1 MDTETIVESKQKRSE
16 DDNVKEIV
24 DDIVIPAFHKVP
36 EPKKKADTKKTVI
49 FHDKPG
55 TALTKQKEIDS
66 HNFPFTLN
74 TGIGCHFG
82 CQYCYVQGY
91 PFNLQAEFPIEAKVK
106 LWIADKLDKELEK
119 YKHLPQHLKRV
130 QVNPATE
137 GYLPLVIAKVEK
149 ELKRDIM
156 AEVLQVFRKHWEN
169 DNKWMVHL
177 VTKSHMIYK
186 HLDIIRDMT
195 DQVQLE
201 ITITTLDE
209 NRRRKMEG
217 WAPSVSKRLKVIE
230 KFASGGVFVRAMCMP
245 LIGEREDAEA
255 IRNVCFDNGAR
266 AFKHK
271 GVNYWDESALLTGET
286 KRTKGRVDEVFK
298 DLLVKSGE
306 PYLVDGEIQKMVAM
320 MPVIVKSGK
329 SKRWMGYKLANLR
342 NRNMVIVDSGYSDIN
357 DIDWGYVK

>member
-1 MDTETIVESKQKRSE
+1 MYFESSFESKEKVLESKRE
-16 DDNVKEIV
+16 TN
-24 DDIVIPAFHKVP
+24 
-36 EPKKKADTKKTVI
+36 TKKTII
-49 FHDKPG
+49 FHNKPG

-74 TGIGCHFG
+74 AGIGCHFG
-82 CQYCYVQGY
+82 CQYCYIQGF
-91 PFNLQAEFPIEAKVK
+91 PFNLQAEFPIEAMVK

-137 GYLPLVIAKVEK
+137 GYLPLVMSKVEK

-156 AEVLQVFRKHWEN
+156 AEVFQVFRKHWEN
-169 DNKWMVHL
+169 GNKWMVHL

-186 HLDIIRDMT
+186 HFDIIRDMR

-245 LIGEREDAEA
+245 LIGDRQDAEA
-255 IRNVCFDNGAR
+255 IRDACFDNGAR

-271 GVNYWDESALLTGET
+271 GVNYWDESALLAGET
-286 KRTKGRVDEVFK
+286 KRIKGQENKVFG

-306 PYLVDGEIQKMVAM
+306 PYLVDGKIQKMIAK
-320 MPVIVKSGK
+320 MPVIVKPGK
-329 SKRWMGYKLANLR
+329 QKRWMGYKLANLR
-342 NRNMVIVDSGYSDIN
+342 NRNMVIVYSGYSDIN